1 MASAGLGGTGP
12 LPETPRSGEWNPAR
26 RAWIRRTLV
35 RAALGALG
43 TIGALG
49 FVFWLGTRGVYNLPY
64 VLSIIPSLLSGF
76 YLTLEILGV
85 VVPLG
90 FALGFLL
97 GWARTSRSAVLR
109 AIAGLYVDFFRSMP
123 PIVLIAFAFLIGLV
137 AMRGT
142 VANPF
147 LVHSIALWLG
157 VTALALHTAAYQ
169 AEIVRAGIQ
178 SVPAGQT
185 EAADALGL
193 TRARTM
199 FRVVLPQAFR
209 VSLPALGNEFSSVI
223 KDSSLLSTIGWLE
236 LSGIGLVQVYAGLLV
251 SPVAPILV
259 WLEIGVL
266 YFVVTYALNT
276 LVRGVENTFKV
287 PGLEAAHL

>member
-1 MASAGLGGTGP
+1 MAGGRP
-12 LPETPRSGEWNPAR
+12 VR
-26 RAWIRRTLV
+26 RVLRVLV
-35 RAALGALG
+35 RVAGGVGAGIL
-43 TIGALG
+43 AMG
-49 FVFWLGTRGVYNLPY
+49 FMLFLGTRGVYNLSY
-64 VLSIIPSLLSGF
+64 VLHILPSLLSGF
-76 YLTLEILGV
+76 YLTVEIIAV
-85 VVPLG
+85 VVSVGFTLG
-90 FALGFLL
+90 FFL
-97 GWARTSRSAVLR
+97 GWARTSRSAVMRGL
-109 AIAGLYVDFFRSMP
+109 AGLYVDFFRSLP

-142 VANPF
+142 IADPF
-147 LVHSIALWLG
+147 LEHSIALWLG
-157 VTALALHTAAYQ
+157 VLALALHTSAYQ
-169 AEIVRAGIQ
+169 AEIVRAGIL

-185 EAADALGL
+185 EAADAIGL

-259 WLEIGVL
+259 WLEIAVL
-266 YFVVTYALNT
+266 YFVVTFVLNSV
-276 LVRGVENTFKV
+276 VRGIENTFRV